1 MSSDPWAGVRTAHD
15 FAADEVI
22 SALQKEIRRGHAEN
36 AAVLAY
42 EMLATSAELEAMLWR
57 RLLVISVEDVGWGD
71 LNAPQLVH
79 TLCQIAERFERTGYP
94 PDRGLFAIHAVRY
107 LAGRPKDRSSDEMYG
122 WIQKAVAAGTLRPVV
137 PDYALDTHTA
147 RGQALGRG
155 RQHFYE
161 EAARLEP
168 ELEGR
173 DLTYRQR
180 LLALLAQDG
189 AANA

>member
-1 MSSDPWAGVRTAHD
+1 MPSDPWASVRTAHG

-42 EMLATSAELEAMLWR
+42 EMLTTSAELEAMLWR
-57 RLLVISVEDVGWGD
+57 RLMVISVEDVGWGD

-79 TLCQIAERFERTGYP
+79 TLCQMAERFERSGYP

-107 LAGRPKDRSSDEMYG
+107 LASRPKDRSSDEMYN
-122 WIQKAVAAGTLRPVV
+122 WIQKAVAAGDLQPAI
-137 PDYALDTHTA
+137 PDYALDRHTA

-155 RQHFYE
+155 RRHFYE

-168 ELEGR
+168 ELAGR
-173 DLTYRQR
+173 ELTYRQR
-180 LLALLAQDG
+180 LLALLEPDG
-189 AANA
+189 AADD

>member
-1 MSSDPWAGVRTAHD
+1 MAVDPWASVRTANG

-36 AAVLAY
+36 AAVLAF
-42 EMLATSAELEAMLWR
+42 EMLSTSAELEAMLWR
-57 RLLVISVEDVGWGD
+57 RLLVIAVEDVGWGD
-71 LNAPQLVH
+71 LNAPQFVH
-79 TLCQIAERFERTGYP
+79 NLCQIAERFERSGYP

-107 LAGRPKDRSSDEMYG
+107 LASRPKDRSSDERYG
-122 WIQKAVAAGTLRPVV
+122 WIQQAVAAGELRPGI
-137 PDYALDTHTA
+137 PDYALDRHTA

-155 RQHFYE
+155 RTHYYE

-173 DLTYRQR
+173 ELTYRQR
-180 LLALLAQDG
+180 LLALLEREA
-189 AANA
+189 

>member
-1 MSSDPWAGVRTAHD
+1 MAVDPWVRVQTAHG

-22 SALQKEIRRGHAEN
+22 SALQKEVRRGHAEN
-36 AAVLAY
+36 AAVLAF
-42 EMLATSAELEAMLWR
+42 EMLSTSAELEAMLWR

-71 LNAPQLVH
+71 LNAPQFVH
-79 TLCQIAERFERTGYP
+79 NLCQMAERFERSGYP

-107 LAGRPKDRSSDEMYG
+107 LASRPKDRSSDEMYG
-122 WIQKAVAAGTLRPVV
+122 WIQKAVAAGELQPVI
-137 PDYALDTHTA
+137 PDYALDRHTA

-173 DLTYRQR
+173 ELTYRQR
-180 LLALLAQDG
+180 LLALLQRGED
-189 AANA
+189 NT

>member
-1 MSSDPWAGVRTAHD
+1 MAADPWASVKTAHG

-42 EMLATSAELEAMLWR
+42 EMLITSAELEAMLWR

-71 LNAPQLVH
+71 LQAPQLVH
-79 TLCQIAERFERTGYP
+79 TLCQIAERFERSGYP

-107 LAGRPKDRSSDEMYG
+107 LASRPKDRSSDEMYG
-122 WIQKAVAAGTLRPVV
+122 WIQKAVAAGDLLPTI
-137 PDYALDTHTA
+137 PDYALDRHTA
-147 RGQALGRG
+147 RGQAMGRG

-161 EAARLEP
+161 EAARLVP
-168 ELEGR
+168 EVEGR
-173 DLTYRQR
+173 DLTYRER
-180 LLALLAQDG
+180 LLGLLEEE
-189 AANA
+189 